1 MGVRLKVTLVID
13 LNEKVGVILD
23 DLLKNNEDIVA
34 EVRLAK
40 KKIPGI
46 EREGQ
51 RGGLSFDGDA
61 SGGGV
66 VLS

>member
-34 EVRLAK
+34 EMGFAK
-40 KKIPGI
+40 KKITGI
-46 EREGQ
+46 EGKIEG
-51 RGGLSFDGDA
+51 
-61 SGGGV
+61 
-66 VLS
+66 